1 MVRARQPRALKE
13 KIVTWSIGIV
23 VRACFNASYL
33 NMYRNTHTWYVSI
46 YTYIIRSYT
55 VTHPQSGL
63 FHCSIT
69 SWLGCLPF
77 QWFFAGFCSSTVEIP
92 TRKNPEIPPRGAELR
107 SVWERVPLQTC
118 LEAIQPSWY
127 LYHYMAKPH
136 VLRLF
141 GGKSLQRIGF
151 ATFSTF
157 ILAWYG
163 QFPSSPSIWRSPTIW
178 SNLKSSST

>member
-1 MVRARQPRALKE
+1 M
-13 KIVTWSIGIV
+13 ICIYI
-23 VRACFNASYL
+23 N
-33 NMYRNTHTWYVSI
+33 I

-63 FHCSIT
+63 FHCSIHDDLDVCHSNGFFWILFIN
-69 SWLGCLPF
+69 SWN
-77 QWFFAGFCSSTVEIP
+77 SNE
-92 TRKNPEIPPRGAELR
+92 KNPEIPPRGACPDVKLR
-107 SVWERVPLQTC
+107 SVWRGFLSKLVEKPYSHHVR
-118 LEAIQPSWY
+118 
-127 LYHYMAKPH
+127 YHYIAKPH

-151 ATFSTF
+151 ATFPTF

-163 QFPSSPSIWRSPTIW
+163 QFPSNPSIWRPPTIW